1 MRIMG
6 YSGGVSVSNFIFS
19 GCDTVELAKKYG
31 TPLYV
36 MSEDHI
42 RERCGEIKRDF
53 INKYP
58 KTKAVYASKAFLTKE
73 MARII
78 KSEGLGMDVVS
89 GGELYTAIKAD
100 FPMEDVI
107 FHGNNKTKDELTLAI
122 KNNVGRIVVDYVEE
136 LDLIEEIAKEYNKR
150 MKILLRINP
159 GLDIQTHKYIQTG
172 QKDSKFGIPLDNIY
186 EVLEKTFSLKYIDLL
201 GFHFH
206 LGSQILDNESYIMA
220 VRIMADIMK
229 NAKDKYGFVTKELN
243 TGGGYGIPY
252 TEEAGKDL
260 NYFTD
265 PIINEVDKNCVEYN
279 LERPLV
285 IIEPGRW
292 IVGEAGITLYTIGN
306 IKKIPKLKTY
316 VSVDGGMLDNPRPSL
331 YGAKYQAVL
340 ANKINEPANNT
351 VTIAGKYCE
360 SGDILIWDLRLPKV
374 ESGDIL
380 VVFTTGAYNY
390 SMSSN
395 YNRIPRPAVVMLS
408 QGKDRVIVKRET
420 YEDIIRNDI

>member
-1 MRIMG
+1 
-6 YSGGVSVSNFIFS
+6 
-19 GCDTVELAKKYG
+19 
-31 TPLYV
+31 
-36 MSEDHI
+36 
-42 RERCGEIKRDF
+42 
-53 INKYP
+53 
-58 KTKAVYASKAFLTKE
+58 
-73 MARII
+73 
-78 KSEGLGMDVVS
+78 
-89 GGELYTAIKAD
+89 
-100 FPMEDVI
+100 
-107 FHGNNKTKDELTLAI
+107 
-122 KNNVGRIVVDYVEE
+122 
-136 LDLIEEIAKEYNKR
+136 
-150 MKILLRINP
+150 
-159 GLDIQTHKYIQTG
+159 
-172 QKDSKFGIPLDNIY
+172 
-186 EVLEKTFSLKYIDLL
+186 
-201 GFHFH
+201 
-206 LGSQILDNESYIMA
+206 
-220 VRIMADIMK
+220 MADIMK
-229 NAKDKYGFVTKELN
+229 NAKGKYGFVTKELN